1 MSYKITASSDNCYEG
16 TTCLINK
23 LNIRDEKVLVET
35 ETAITFAKAS
45 MLEENPIDGSFDF
58 AHFKE
63 IHKFLFCD
71 LYDWAVEIRT
81 VDISKKGTQFTHC
94 EKIESL
100 GTHCLGKLSD
110 GFLDDLD
117 FDTFCARIAELYHD
131 MNMIHPFREGNG
143 RAQRAFFTQLIRHFG
158 YDINFS
164 EEDTD
169 FLMIATVYASQGIM
183 DHLIQFFTDAIFEQE
198 QGLAML

>member
-35 ETAITFAKAS
+35 ETSITFAKAS

-71 LYDWAVEIRT
+71 LYDWAGEIRT
-81 VDISKKGTQFTHC
+81 IDISKKGTQFTHC

-100 GTHCLGKLSD
+100 GTQCLGKLSD

-117 FDTFCARIAELYHD
+117 FDAFCARIAELYHD

-198 QGLAML
+198 QGLSML